1 MSLLQLYR
9 KWHNG
14 RNDLM
19 KWIFHRTD
27 TRWWGEAVPL
37 PRPQIQPAVSENRL
51 TLARS
56 YFTET
61 AKQKNN
67 SKARLSRKPAPKFN
81 KWLFLSQCS
90 HNCCSEA
97 GMGVRQRLGWIN
109 CYRNQPRWTGPSRLW
124 RFPHTR
130 ATKDAHTRAWACEKH
145 PLRAFA
151 PLVRL

>member
-1 MSLLQLYR
+1 MSLLQWYR

-14 RNDLM
+14 RNGLM

-27 TRWWGEAVPL
+27 KCWWGEAVPL
-37 PRPQIQPAVSENRL
+37 PQIRLAVSENRL

-90 HNCCSEA
+90 HNCCSET
-97 GMGVRQRLGWIN
+97 GMGVRQRLGRIN
-109 CYRNQPRWTGPSRLW
+109 CYRNQPRWTRPSRLW
-124 RFPHTR
+124 RFPDTCV
-130 ATKDAHTRAWACEKH
+130 TKDETPPTWFCPTGASVETSW
-145 PLRAFA
+145 LD
-151 PLVRL
+151 